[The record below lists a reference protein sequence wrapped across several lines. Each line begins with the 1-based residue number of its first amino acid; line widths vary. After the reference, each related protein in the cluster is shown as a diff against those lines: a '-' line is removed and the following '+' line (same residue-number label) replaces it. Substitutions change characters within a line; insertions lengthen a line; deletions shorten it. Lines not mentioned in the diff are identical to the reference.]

1 MSVKLNTRQIGDVTV
16 VDVSGR
22 ITLGEGPSAI
32 REELR
37 DLTSKGNKKILL
49 NLSEV
54 AYIDSTGIG
63 ELVAG
68 FTTVAND
75 GGTVKLL
82 GLTKRVKDVLLITK
96 LYTIFEVFEDEA
108 EAARSFA

>member
-1 MSVKLNTRQIGDVTV
+1 MSVKLNTRQVDDVTV
-16 VDVSGR
+16 IDVSGR